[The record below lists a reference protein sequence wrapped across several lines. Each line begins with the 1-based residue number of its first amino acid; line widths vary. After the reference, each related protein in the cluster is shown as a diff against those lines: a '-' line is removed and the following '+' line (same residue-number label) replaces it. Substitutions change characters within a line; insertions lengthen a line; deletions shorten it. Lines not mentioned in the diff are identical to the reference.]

1 MFQNATLS
9 KTALYT
15 KNRITIY
22 RDRLNAEEFSPA
34 TLHPV
39 EAYSEG
45 HSVGSGGGELD
56 TGAATGCCR
65 AVVHTYTRCCFLLIG
80 YI

>member
-9 KTALYT
+9 KIALYT

-22 RDRLNAEEFSPA
+22 KDRLNAEEFSPA
-34 TLHPV
+34 TLHSA

-45 HSVGSGGGELD
+45 QSVEVVVGNLTLGQRQD
-56 TGAATGCCR
+56 
-65 AVVHTYTRCCFLLIG
+65 AVM
-80 YI
+80 